1 MRVLLADF
9 SRAREFAEQ
18 PDPLLEPIMCTLG
31 YCAPERLLRDVAK
44 SPHGPEVDVWSF
56 GAILYELLITNP
68 FVNAD
73 FRKDEASG
81 TLALACVLRRLGPPP
96 AGSAYRLSAGVVG
109 RAASLDLKPLQEES
123 FEWKEGAPAAALG
136 AVLRWEWAERA
147 SAGDASGFADAPRR
161 IAGCCVG
168 SVACGDGCPCR
179 P

>member
-1 MRVLLADF
+1 M
-9 SRAREFAEQ
+9 
-18 PDPLLEPIMCTLG
+18 T
-31 YCAPERLLRDVAK
+31 
-44 SPHGPEVDVWSF
+44 
-56 GAILYELLITNP
+56 TNP

-136 AVLRWEWAERA
+136 AALRWEWTERA
-147 SAGDASGFADAPRR
+147 SAGDTRVILQTHPAASRGAALAASGVETVVPAAHDTDLPYLKGAPDAKKKVEPPKKKE
-161 IAGCCVG
+161 
-168 SVACGDGCPCR
+168 ACMFRTLP
-179 P
+179 